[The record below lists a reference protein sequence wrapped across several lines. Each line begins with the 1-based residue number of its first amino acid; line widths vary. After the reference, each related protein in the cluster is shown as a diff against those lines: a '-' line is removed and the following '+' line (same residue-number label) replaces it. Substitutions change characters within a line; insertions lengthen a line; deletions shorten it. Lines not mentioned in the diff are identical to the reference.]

1 MRILDAEIDIRTNHE
16 LLWQRYRPFFIL
28 LIVSAIADA
37 FSTTWF
43 MALISPGA
51 ETNVVVKMLSYTLGI
66 VWGPVLGKAL
76 QIAAVWFICIVTPK
90 LTPFVCSVIIFLNS
104 FAVYIN
110 THFA

>member
-1 MRILDAEIDIRTNHE
+1 MRVLDAEIDIRTNSE
-16 LLWQRYRPFFIL
+16 LLWDRYRTLFIV
-28 LIVSAIADA
+28 LIASAIADA

-43 MALISPGA
+43 MALLDPGA
-51 ETNVVVKMLSYTLGI
+51 ESNLVVQILSYTFGI

-76 QIAAVWFICIVTPK
+76 QIAAVWLLCLVTPR
-90 LTPFVCSVIIFLNS
+90 LTPLVCSAIILLNT

>member
-1 MRILDAEIDIRTNHE
+1 MRVLDAEIDLRTNSE
-16 LLWQRYRPFFIL
+16 LLWDRYRPFFLL

-43 MALISPGA
+43 MALLSPGA
-51 ETNVVVKMLSYTLGI
+51 ESNLVVKMLSYTFGI
-66 VWGPVLGKAL
+66 VWGPVLGKVL
-76 QIAAVWFICIVTPK
+76 QIAAVWLLCVATPK
-90 LTPFVCSVIIFLNS
+90 LTPFVCSVIIFLNA

>member
-1 MRILDAEIDIRTNHE
+1 MRVLDAEIDLRTNGG
-16 LLWQRYRPFFIL
+16 LLWDRYRPFFIL
-28 LIVSAIADA
+28 LLVSAIADA

-43 MALISPGA
+43 MALLSPGV
-51 ETNVVVKMLSYTLGI
+51 ESNVVVKMLSYTFGI

-76 QIAAVWFICIVTPK
+76 QITAVWLLCVLVPR
-90 LTPFVCSVIIFLNS
+90 LTPLVCSAIIFLNT

>member
-1 MRILDAEIDIRTNHE
+1 MRVLDAEVDIRANNE
-16 LLWQRYRPFFIL
+16 SLWHRYRTWFIL

-43 MALISPGA
+43 MALIHPGA
-51 ETNVVVKMLSYTLGI
+51 ESNVVVRILSYTFGI

-76 QIAAVWFICIVTPK
+76 QVAAVWLICAVTPK
-90 LTPFVCSVIIFLNS
+90 LTPFVCAVIIFLNT

-110 THFA
+110 THFV